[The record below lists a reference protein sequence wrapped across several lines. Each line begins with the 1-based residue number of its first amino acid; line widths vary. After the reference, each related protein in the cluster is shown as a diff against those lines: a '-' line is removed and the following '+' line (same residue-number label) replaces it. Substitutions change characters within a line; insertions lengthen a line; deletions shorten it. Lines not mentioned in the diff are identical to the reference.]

1 MRAMSSLVHHLC
13 HYHII
18 KNYFVYTIL
27 CYLYVVVRPGPTDTV
42 QS

>member
-1 MRAMSSLVHHLC
+1 MSSLVHHLC

-18 KNYFVYTIL
+18 KNYFVYSIF
-27 CYLYVVVRPGPTDTV
+27 CYLYVVARLDRTDTA